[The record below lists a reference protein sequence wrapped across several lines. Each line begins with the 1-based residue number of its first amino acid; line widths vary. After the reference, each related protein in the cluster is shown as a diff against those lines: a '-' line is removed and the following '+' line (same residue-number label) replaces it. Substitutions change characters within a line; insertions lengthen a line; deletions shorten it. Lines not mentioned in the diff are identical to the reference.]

1 MALKLGDPIKHRYS
15 TITCTLSVCVYTFFV
30 VWRTLESCDDHVIII
45 SRCLTGCGESI
56 EGVVTSEMSD
66 RFQEV
71 TDSLQAIGFTKQVM
85 K

>member
-1 MALKLGDPIKHRYS
+1 M
-15 TITCTLSVCVYTFFV
+15 
-30 VWRTLESCDDHVIII
+30 III

-56 EGVVTSEMSD
+56 EGVVTSEMGD